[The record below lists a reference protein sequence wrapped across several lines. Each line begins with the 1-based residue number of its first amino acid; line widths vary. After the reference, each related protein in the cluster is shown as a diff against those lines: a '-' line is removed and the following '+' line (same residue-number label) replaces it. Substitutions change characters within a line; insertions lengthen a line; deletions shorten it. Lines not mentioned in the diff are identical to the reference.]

1 MGGKKRGAPRQE
13 KRANAWATELTEA
26 NTDAHLSLATVPDSE
41 LFVLDT
47 KPDLNVKIYSR
58 KELKLKRL
66 RVLTEETKNNKK
78 RKVILSEKD
87 LRQVKKII
95 AKNPPQKDITW
106 SEPKKATFMGRNNS
120 TSKSLEVTDL
130 WGDTKEENKKESLRS
145 RNKKHTVA
153 VDVAHSGQSYRPDEE
168 MHQNIIGE
176 ALAIE
181 LRRNEAEEYDR
192 TPIGCGMSEQ
202 TLAVLVDTDNDDDDD
217 EEEDNNNAFFEPKKK
232 KEKLTR
238 AQRNKQR
245 RAKLMK
251 VEHEA
256 RKRTKKLLNAV
267 NNIPSLTK
275 EIVREELTKKIK
287 KEELH
292 RLKEEAKAVPL
303 GKNLHEKLLERNPLK
318 VPSLP
323 VALKSELEESGGSL
337 RAVKPKGDL
346 LKERLHSLAVRNL
359 ANSKRKTKNIVE
371 GKKRTVR
378 KGMEYK
384 LM

>member
-13 KRANAWATELTEA
+13 KRANALATELSET
-26 NTDAHLSLATVPDSE
+26 NTHAHLSLATVPDSE

-47 KPDLNVKIYSR
+47 KPDLSVKIYSR

-95 AKNPPQKDITW
+95 AKHPPQKDITG

-130 WGDTKEENKKESLRS
+130 WDGIKEERKKGSLRS
-145 RNKKHTVA
+145 EKKKHTVA

-202 TLAVLVDTDNDDDDD
+202 TLAVLVDTDNDDDD
-217 EEEDNNNAFFEPKKK
+217 EEDNNNAFFEPKKK

-245 RAKLMK
+245 RAKQMK

-256 RKRTKKLLNAV
+256 RKRMKKLLNAV
-267 NNIPSLTK
+267 NNVPSLTK
-275 EIVREELTKKIK
+275 EIVREELTKKVK

-303 GKNLHEKLLERNPLK
+303 GKNLHEKLMERNPLK